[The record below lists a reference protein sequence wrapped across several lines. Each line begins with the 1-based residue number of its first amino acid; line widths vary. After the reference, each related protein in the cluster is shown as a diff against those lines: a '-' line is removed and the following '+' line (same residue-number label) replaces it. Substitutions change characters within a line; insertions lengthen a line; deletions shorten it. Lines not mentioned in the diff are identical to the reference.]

1 MSAGKKLLLVNG
13 DAGLRQMLTE
23 QLVPLPDFAS
33 VDEAASGGEGLSK
46 ACASPYDLILLD
58 MDLPDMSGRAACEA
72 LRASGVRAPILM
84 LAALVM
90 EEGQDAGANDYITKP
105 FRLAVLLARIR
116 ALLRQQTLEAE
127 TAFSLGPYVFHPA
140 ANVLSR
146 EDGKK
151 KIRLTEKETAILK
164 RLVRV
169 RPAAVAKEQLLGEV
183 WGYTAGVDTHTLET
197 HIYRLRRKIE
207 PDPAQA
213 SLLITDQGGY
223 RLGE

>member
-207 PDPAQA
+207 
-213 SLLITDQGGY
+213 
-223 RLGE
+223 